1 MPKDPPRR
9 PEPSTSTSTSTST
22 KSESIFH
29 LVEERGL
36 LSRIRGDFFHALD
49 LERDGFVHCALA
61 VSVLSV
67 ADDYFGET
75 RDRVLLLEID
85 PSRLSAEVRYE
96 APAPIAGGGRDH
108 LSTSTVFPHV
118 YGPIESRAIVG
129 VGTLDRGPE
138 GYRWP
143 SRFETLPR
151 LLACRGQALRD

>member
-9 PEPSTSTSTSTST
+9 PEPSTSTSTT
-22 KSESIFH
+22 SESIFH
-29 LVEERGL
+29 LVEERAL
-36 LSRIRGDFFHALD
+36 LSRIRDDFFHAQD

-67 ADDYFGET
+67 ADDYFGEA
-75 RDRVLLLEID
+75 RDPVLLLEID

-96 APAPIAGGGRDH
+96 APAPIAGGGRAH

-129 VGTLDRGPE
+129 VGALGRSPE

-143 SRFETLPR
+143 SSFQALSH
-151 LLACRGQALRD
+151 LLASRGQALRD